1 MPIAN
6 AGDSFAS
13 LGTSLSNLMKVCH
26 CGHKGQKVLLIKST
40 RLFKSI
46 CYDNKFD
53 IKLKGFNNGKKSIAH
68 LVNLKMLFFLVK
80 HGRIGNV
87 LNAKYA
93 KKHIFG
99 KKKLINT
106 IKKNIGSIFG

>member
-1 MPIAN
+1 M
-6 AGDSFAS
+6 SS
-13 LGTSLSNLMKVCH
+13 LYIITIVRLLPHYVHRN
-26 CGHKGQKVLLIKST
+26 GHKGHKVLLIKSSS
-40 RLFKSI
+40 LFKSI

>member
-1 MPIAN
+1 
-6 AGDSFAS
+6 
-13 LGTSLSNLMKVCH
+13 
-26 CGHKGQKVLLIKST
+26 VLLIKST
-40 RLFKSI
+40 SLFKSI

-53 IKLKGFNNGKKSIAH
+53 IKLKGFNNGKKSIVH